1 MKKVK
6 KCDFQIEGE
15 WGSRHQLCSCVG
27 KEGEEGNCL
36 KQQIAEGKVKL
47 VKGHGPYDEVC
58 EGRCLQEQIKRRT
71 QEG

>member
-36 KQQIAEGKVKL
+36 KQQILALNLKL
-47 VKGHGPYDEVC
+47 FFKHH
-58 EGRCLQEQIKRRT
+58 LKRLK
-71 QEG
+71 ED